1 MFNATELEI
10 KTPIRL
16 IRIPRILPVMLMAI
30 RAAHANMLLP
40 AMTVIQQLVCPKG
53 SSTRDRRL
61 TLSSVVLHSPQ
72 NLQFLTLNV
81 RGGDLYLPGSKIH
94 LQFQAQNTTAF
105 RPLVA
110 KIVKRL
116 EPFTSSVVLLIQ
128 QISDSKQF
136 ILKLND
142 RRLGHRHRLN
152 MEDGEL
158 PWTPALEERLR
169 AAVRDIQLGKVTN
182 WFEFVKDT
190 MNPARPHPDDW
201 EDWMWEMST
210 WAIRM
215 QEHQNE
221 VDTFRLLR
229 RLQGHLIPR
238 YYGLVHLPISPS
250 EPLHPITD
258 YVPGCVIEYIQGVS
272 MGSLQP
278 GVDIPRPEVEAI
290 ADRVMDGFRTI
301 KAEQSRRRKQSCLRM
316 EYENLLESNAD
327 GDISTNPA
335 K

>member
-1 MFNATELEI
+1 M
-10 KTPIRL
+10 
-16 IRIPRILPVMLMAI
+16 
-30 RAAHANMLLP
+30 
-40 AMTVIQQLVCPKG
+40 
-53 SSTRDRRL
+53 
-61 TLSSVVLHSPQ
+61 
-72 NLQFLTLNV
+72 
-81 RGGDLYLPGSKIH
+81 YLPGSKSH
-94 LQFQAQNTTAF
+94 LQFQAQDTTAF

-110 KIVKRL
+110 KIVKCL
-116 EPFTSSVVLLIQ
+116 EPFTSSVVLLVQ
-128 QISDSKQF
+128 QISDIKQF

-142 RRLGHRHRLN
+142 RRLGHHHRLN

-158 PWTPALEERLR
+158 PWTPALGERLR

-210 WAIRM
+210 WTIRM

-221 VDTFRLLR
+221 VDAFCLLR

-258 YVPGCVIEYIQGVS
+258 YIPGFVIEYIEGVS

-278 GVDIPRPEVEAI
+278 GVDIPRSEVEAI
-290 ADRVMDGFRTI
+290 ADRVMDAFRTI
-301 KAEQSRRRKQSCLRM
+301 KAEQCVMHNDNSHIDRRLSGCALRVQGATEQRAWGVEKEGDTAPDALLFFTGM
-316 EYENLLESNAD
+316 EPICGESTRRLSKTDVREGSGNRLGRCKREHVAM
-327 GDISTNPA
+327 A
-335 K
+335 C

>member
-1 MFNATELEI
+1 MKRLQTFARQSATFSRLSFNS
-10 KTPIRL
+10 
-16 IRIPRILPVMLMAI
+16 M
-30 RAAHANMLLP
+30 
-40 AMTVIQQLVCPKG
+40 
-53 SSTRDRRL
+53 
-61 TLSSVVLHSPQ
+61 VLHSPQ
-72 NLQFLTLNV
+72 KG
-81 RGGDLYLPGSKIH
+81 RDLYLPGSKIH
-94 LQFQAQNTTAF
+94 LQFQAQDTTAF

-210 WAIRM
+210 WTIRM

-221 VDTFRLLR
+221 VDVFRLLR
-229 RLQGHLIPR
+229 RIQGHLIPR

-258 YVPGCVIEYIQGVS
+258 YVPGFVIEYIQGVS

-290 ADRVMDGFRTI
+290 ADRVMDAFRTI
-301 KAEQSRRRKQSCLRM
+301 KAEQCVMHNDVHIDRRLSGCFSDSV
-316 EYENLLESNAD
+316 LLFSFLGLSWYFGLLD
-327 GDISTNPA
+327 MLPS
-335 K
+335 